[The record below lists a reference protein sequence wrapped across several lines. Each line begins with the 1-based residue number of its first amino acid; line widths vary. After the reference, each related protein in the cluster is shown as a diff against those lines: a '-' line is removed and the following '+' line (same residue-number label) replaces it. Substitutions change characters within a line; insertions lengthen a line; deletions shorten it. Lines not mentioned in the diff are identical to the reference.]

1 MSIRGR
7 FVWEELMTTDV
18 SSAATFYNKVAGLK
32 TLQAPFD
39 PKYTMFQGSNGNM
52 GGVMLLPGEA
62 KAGGTP
68 PMWMSYIGTP
78 NTDEAAKKLTS
89 LGGRVHKAPWTIAD
103 GGRIAIVADPQ
114 GAVFALYSNP
124 KATDAP
130 PHPQLGHASWH
141 ELATTDHT
149 SAFSFYQNLL
159 GWHVT
164 SEMDMGPGMGVYR
177 MFAPDGLKD
186 AFGAMYTKP
195 PQQPGPPAWLPYI
208 KVANVK
214 AATDAAKKMG
224 ATIFHGP
231 AEVPGGGWI
240 TMGADPQGAAFAI
253 HATPAAPAAK
263 KSAAPKKA
271 ATRKAATR
279 KTAPKKKSK
288 PAKKKAAPK
297 KKSAA
302 NRKVAKK
309 RKAGSK
315 K

>member
-18 SSAATFYNKVAGLK
+18 SSAATFYKKVAGLK
-32 TLQAPFD
+32 TQQAPFD
-39 PKYTMFQGSNGNM
+39 PNYTMFQGSHGNM
-52 GGVMLLPGEA
+52 GGLMLLPGEA

-68 PMWMSYIGTP
+68 PMWVSYIGTP
-78 NTDEAAKKLTS
+78 NTDEAVKKLTS
-89 LGGRVHKAPWTIAD
+89 LGGRVHKAPWTIGD

-124 KATDAP
+124 KATDTP
-130 PHPQLGHASWH
+130 PRPQLGHASWH
-141 ELATTDHT
+141 ELATSEHT

-177 MFAPDGLKD
+177 MFAPEGSKD
-186 AFGAMYTKP
+186 AFGGMYTKP

-208 KVANVK
+208 KVANAK
-214 AATDAAKKMG
+214 AATDTAKKLG

-231 AEVPGGGWI
+231 AQVPGGGWI
-240 TMGADPQGAAFAI
+240 TMAADPQGAAFAV
-253 HATPAAPAAK
+253 HETPAASAVK
-263 KSAAPKKA
+263 KSAAPKKSA
-271 ATRKAATR
+271 PKRS
-279 KTAPKKKSK
+279 APKKAAAKKKSR
-288 PAKKKAAPK
+288 PVKKKAASK
-297 KKSAA
+297 RKSAA
-302 NRKVAKK
+302 ARKVAKK